1 MLTFGEHIM
10 AEVFKFSD
18 IKTQTVRTTVPDESV
33 FGEEKGLS
41 DVVLVIE
48 RTKIPVVRSV
58 LGMVSPVFLRIFQS
72 EFKLV

>member
-1 MLTFGEHIM
+1 M

-18 IKTQTVRTTVPDESV
+18 GKKERVCTPVTDVSV

-41 DVVLVIE
+41 DVVLVVE

-58 LGMVSPVFLRIFQS
+58 LGLVSPVFLAMFQS
-72 EFKLV
+72 EFKLVQT